1 MATAGSIVID
11 LLLKSGSFETDTK
24 RAAKNLDDLNKQA
37 KIVGAAIGGAFVAGT
52 AALAYF
58 VKQSIDTMDE
68 MSKLAQST
76 GTTVEAIS
84 SLAYAADLSGV
95 SNQDLG
101 SALSKLTKNMS
112 DAAKGTGE
120 AQAGFKALGI
130 SVTDA
135 NGNLKSS
142 DAVLSEIADKFAGYK
157 DGAEKTA
164 LAVNLFGRAGAQ
176 LIPLLNSGADGLA
189 EMEAEAKRLGI
200 AFDKDAAEAAE
211 KFNDSLTRLN
221 AVKKGFIDQVT
232 AAALPAMNAFT
243 QALIDATTK
252 SDGLGESTGKL
263 VHNSGLTDWVNDVA
277 VGLAR
282 IADVAVFVAKSID
295 TVASSFAAVTADVKL
310 ALAASAKD
318 NSGITEFLDP
328 DAAKKQTDEY
338 AAVLADR
345 NKTVEDANKK
355 LADLWNYQ
363 GNRFEQAVL
372 KGINS
377 PADAG
382 TMPTIKTTAPAI
394 VDPQAGARKAQI
406 DDGQKLIDQLQKQID
421 LTGDLTERQKLQIQI
436 QQGYVTFNTQSQA
449 LALADTLDF
458 IKQQNDAYE
467 QTQKTLKD
475 LAKVNQDTTDDM
487 GQFAVQAARNI
498 QSSLGDGL
506 YDILSGNFDNIGQ
519 SFANTILRMVADAE
533 SAQLAKALF
542 GDYDKSGQIGGLIGG
557 AVASIFGAGI
567 SSSQS
572 GTLAG
577 ITNVGPATGDVSGLS
592 YTSRPFADGGYTG
605 PGGRNDV
612 AGVVHAGEYVI
623 NAQSTRKLG
632 MGFLGRLNGYA
643 DGGYVGNPP
652 SSSGGPNVQVNV
664 TNESGSPVAAS
675 QSTARFDGEKMVI
688 DILLKDKR
696 KNGPVSRA
704 FAGAR

>member
-11 LLLKSGSFETDTK
+11 LLMRTGSFETDSK
-24 RAAKNLDDLNKQA
+24 RAAKNLQDLNKQA
-37 KIVGAAIGGAFVAGT
+37 QIVGAAIGAAFVAGT

-142 DAVLSEIADKFAGYK
+142 DAVLSEIAGKFAGYK

-189 EMEAEAKRLGI
+189 DLEAEAKRLGI
-200 AFDKDAAEAAE
+200 TLDTDTAQAAE
-211 KFNDSLTRLN
+211 KFNDSLTRLE
-221 AVKKGFIDQVT
+221 AVGKGFVTRVT
-232 AAALPAMNAFT
+232 AAALPALNSFT
-243 QALIDATTK
+243 QALIDAATE

-263 VHNSGLTDWVNDVA
+263 VKDSGLTDWVNSVA

-282 IADVAVFVAKSID
+282 VADVAVFVTKTID
-295 TVASSFAAVTADVKL
+295 TVAGSFKSVAADVQL
-310 ALAASAKD
+310 ALATMGKD
-318 NSGITEFLDP
+318 NSGITEFFDP
-328 DAAKKQTDEY
+328 EAAKKQNDEY
-338 AAVLADR
+338 AAILANR
-345 NKTVEDANKK
+345 NKTVDDANKK

-363 GNRFEQAVL
+363 GNRFEKAVL
-372 KGINS
+372 DGIKS
-377 PADAG
+377 PIDAG
-382 TMPTIKTTAPAI
+382 TLPTVKTTAPRLPSTKTAK
-394 VDPQAGARKAQI
+394 DQI

-421 LTGDLTERQKLQIQI
+421 LTGQLTERQKLQIQI
-436 QQGYVTFNTQSQA
+436 QQGYVTFQTQSQQDTA
-449 LALADTLDF
+449 TALADTLDF
-458 IKQQNDAYE
+458 INEQNKAYDE
-467 QTQKTLKD
+467 TQKQLQQM
-475 LAKVNQDTTDDM
+475 AKVSQSTSDDM
-487 GQFAVQAARNI
+487 GQFAVQAARSI

-519 SFANTILRMVADAE
+519 SFANTILKMVADAE
-533 SAQLAKALF
+533 AAQLAKALF
-542 GDYDKSGQIGGLIGG
+542 GDYDKSGQIGGLIGT
-557 AVASIFGAGI
+557 AFASFGKSSI
-567 SSSQS
+567 SGGSN
-572 GTLAG
+572 A
-577 ITNVGPATGDVSGLS
+577 ATTSAIGSFDGLS
-592 YTSRPFADGGYTG
+592 YAGYADGGYTG
-605 PGGRNDV
+605 QGGRNDV

-652 SSSGGPNVQVNV
+652 SSSGGPNVQVNLV
-664 TNESGSPVAAS
+664 NQSSTAVDAS
-675 QSTARFDGEKMVI
+675 QGTARFDGEKYII
-688 DILLKDKR
+688 DVLLKDKR

-704 FAGAR
+704 YAGGR